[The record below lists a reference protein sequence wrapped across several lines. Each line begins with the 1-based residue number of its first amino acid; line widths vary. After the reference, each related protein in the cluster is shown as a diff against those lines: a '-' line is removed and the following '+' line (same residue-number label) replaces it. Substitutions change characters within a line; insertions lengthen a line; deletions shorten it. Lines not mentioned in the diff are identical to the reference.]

1 MSNTLAYYDADLIT
15 AFLGFIVLAP
25 GFSLG
30 ITDAL
35 KLS

>member
-1 MSNTLAYYDADLIT
+1 MTNTLVYCDADLIT
-15 AFLGFIVLAP
+15 AFWGFIVLAP